1 VQCQGSELSLRLFL
15 LHLKFWGKQ
24 LRRSH
29 LQFRSQII
37 SVILYIYT
45 RNAEFPLTDLVP
57 SFSWS
62 FRSLL
67 WMDSA
72 SGAPGCSMAAVSIV
86 THAEFITVIHSC
98 ACGRLPTRC
107 LATFAS
113 SHILGFWK
121 ASVFGS
127 QPLTIYHLILSYT
140 PSARTPDLLQE
151 CCNGKRSQR
160 SFPPSRICHSSTAA
174 IDASVPRKWAKAAY
188 LQSGGAD
195 TQNTA

>member
-1 VQCQGSELSLRLFL
+1 M
-15 LHLKFWGKQ
+15 
-24 LRRSH
+24 
-29 LQFRSQII
+29 
-37 SVILYIYT
+37 
-45 RNAEFPLTDLVP
+45 EFPIPPLDGFCFWRP
-57 SFSWS
+57 
-62 FRSLL
+62 
-67 WMDSA
+67 WMQHGS
-72 SGAPGCSMAAVSIV
+72 CFN
-86 THAEFITVIHSC
+86 HHSC
-98 ACGRLPTRC
+98 CVLHSCSCGRLPTRC

-195 TQNTA
+195 TQNIA